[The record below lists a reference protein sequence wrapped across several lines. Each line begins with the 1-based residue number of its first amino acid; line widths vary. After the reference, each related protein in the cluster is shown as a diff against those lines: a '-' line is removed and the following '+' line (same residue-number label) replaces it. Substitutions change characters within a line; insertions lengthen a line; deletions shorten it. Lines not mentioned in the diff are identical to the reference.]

1 MDLNLVIEQ
10 IRSYAPSFDGKR
22 VAGAAQFKL
31 VMENTN
37 LQMPCGYVIPLADQ
51 PEPSHSQNSVRQKLT
66 ESFAVVV
73 CIDNSVDER
82 GQASSISVETIK
94 RELWKALLGWRPTP
108 QYNGIAYEASSLQS
122 LNRAQ
127 LWHQFEF
134 GAEMDIGPEDGWEEG
149 ALQRL
154 PNFNTAHFNVDVIE
168 PIAQP
173 APGPDGRIEFQV
185 HLTNLNPPI

>member
-1 MDLNLVIEQ
+1 MDLNLVINQ
-10 IRSYAPSFDGKR
+10 LRTYAPSFGGSR

-31 VMENTN
+31 VSENTN
-37 LQMPCGYVIPLADQ
+37 LPTPCCYVIPLGDQ
-51 PEPSHSQNSVRQKLT
+51 PEASMSQNSVRQKLT
-66 ESFAVVV
+66 DSFAVVV
-73 CIDNSVDER
+73 CIDNAADER
-82 GQASSISVETIK
+82 GQASAISVETIK
-94 RELWKALLGWRPTP
+94 RELWKALLGWRSTLE
-108 QYNGIAYEASSLQS
+108 YNGIAYEGGSLQS

-134 GAEMDIGPEDGWEEG
+134 GADMDIGPEDGWEEG
-149 ALQRL
+149 ALERL

-173 APGPDGRIEFQV
+173 APGPDGRVEFQV